1 MIDVRKIPNEELS
14 NCNCCCKYNRQV
26 TFHKIN
32 EENITKTPIY
42 EYTVHYG
49 NGGIVIRL
57 CKDCA
62 KKMIKELTKQIG
74 EKV

>member
-14 NCNCCCKYNRQV
+14 SCNCCGKYNRPCGILK
-26 TFHKIN
+26 TLD
-32 EENITKTPIY
+32 EEITKDPIY
-42 EYTVHYG
+42 EYTIHYG

-62 KKMIKELTKQIG
+62 KDLVKELTKQIG
-74 EKV
+74 E